1 MIYVPIVP
9 HISYDEDDPFDM
21 PGYRK
26 SLVTVKPKKIKK
38 SLLSKSE
45 AELLINKHSQDI
57 ESTDILSKISF
68 ADISKTEYCD
78 G

>member
-9 HISYDEDDPFDM
+9 HFLFDEDDPLDV
-21 PGYRK
+21 PDYRK
-26 SLVTVKPKKIKK
+26 SPVKSKETKK

-45 AELLINKHSQDI
+45 AELIINKYSRNI
-57 ESTDILSKISF
+57 ESTDILSNISF